1 MKKNDKHFI
10 NMRTKKNLQ
19 NVKKEDIDNI
29 ALSFTTTCIN
39 TSNKVLSF
47 VHN

>member
-1 MKKNDKHFI
+1 
-10 NMRTKKNLQ
+10 MRTKFFTKC
-19 NVKKEDIDNI
+19 KKKKRKDIDNI